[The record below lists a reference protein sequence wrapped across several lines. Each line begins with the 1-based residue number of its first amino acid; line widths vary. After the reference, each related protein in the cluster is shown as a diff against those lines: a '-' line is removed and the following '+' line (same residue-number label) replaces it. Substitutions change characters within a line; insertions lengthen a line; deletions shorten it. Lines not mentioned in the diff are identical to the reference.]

1 MKKFLLK
8 IYYCLLEAKDK
19 FIVFYNINITEK
31 KKSPIVMDTD
41 KTIDKIINDKC
52 SVSRFGDGEFSLIY
66 GENEFMIS
74 ISYFKVFFIN
84 ILRESPTRFILKN
97 YIYIVNSFNELDDL
111 NKFDIVIFFIKH
123 IKTRFLLKYNY

>member
-84 ILRESPTRFILKN
+84 ILRGSPTRFILKN
-97 YIYIVNSFNELDDL
+97 YIYI
-111 NKFDIVIFFIKH
+111 
-123 IKTRFLLKYNY
+123 